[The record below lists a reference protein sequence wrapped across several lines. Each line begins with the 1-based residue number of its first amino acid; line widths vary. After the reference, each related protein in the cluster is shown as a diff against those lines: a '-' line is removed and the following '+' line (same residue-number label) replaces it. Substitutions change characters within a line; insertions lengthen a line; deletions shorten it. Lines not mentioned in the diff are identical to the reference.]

1 PGPARLTDPLGTI
14 RRGPPLLLRLGPTSP
29 AQNPPPA
36 ARLVAPIGVP
46 LRRLRVAGAVS
57 PARILVASATPTRP
71 ALGNGLAHG
80 TLAGH
85 RRTSRRP
92 SRRAARIRTAA
103 GWRGGLRRRQ
113 RHGRRVARLRHER
126 RLPGRLRRRLGSGD
140 GLARRRAAPLAPSPR
155 RLRRGK
161 RVAPTRPVLRQSAR
175 GPPRGRLIVGWR
187 GVPSR
192 WRLRRPSRGLAA
204 PARGPR
210 GGRLRR
216 APARQVLWPSGRRRR
231 HLIRTKIIGSD
242 RDTLLLG
249 GAQVSEPTQLLPA
262 DLRRGLPL
270 GAAAPPPPHL
280 APNVPPLLGT
290 LLGPI
295 RTARSH

>member
-1 PGPARLTDPLGTI
+1 
-14 RRGPPLLLRLGPTSP
+14 
-29 AQNPPPA
+29 
-36 ARLVAPIGVP
+36 
-46 LRRLRVAGAVS
+46 
-57 PARILVASATPTRP
+57 
-71 ALGNGLAHG
+71 
-80 TLAGH
+80 
-85 RRTSRRP
+85 
-92 SRRAARIRTAA
+92 
-103 GWRGGLRRRQ
+103 
-113 RHGRRVARLRHER
+113 ER

-249 GAQVSEPTQLLPA
+249 GAQISEPTQLLPA

-280 APNVPPLLGT
+280 APNVPPLLAT

-295 RTARSH
+295 RTARSHCCPCPAGVRPRPSVRPLAASGRWSLCATAAPPLPPADRPAPEACWPRTMRRSTGSRAATARSAPWSLGW